1 MGRGGRFSARVGGGD
16 GVEGVGVLVGEVV
29 EQARRQLEHRDAVAA
44 REFGDQRGFGSLPGL
59 QDGGAA
65 VEQGAP
71 ELEAEGVP
79 GNGGALEEDFVGSE
93 VSVGLRGDRGDQV
106 AVGGQDALRP
116 ARRPGGEHQAC
127 GVVTGQ
133 RNVEVQLGQ
142 VRQFRRRGGHRGPGS
157 FESSGEG
164 GVGDE
169 EVYAGV
175 GGGGLQAFVGEVGVE
190 EGVGGAGL
198 GDGDDR
204 GGEVRAAFQ
213 QDAGQV
219 AAAQSLVAQ
228 VAGPAV
234 GGRVELPVGDLPVA
248 VDQRDPA
255 GETFHLLLEALHQ

>member
-29 EQARRQLEHRDAVAA
+29 EQACRQLEHRHLVSSCQLS
-44 REFGDQRGFGSLPGL
+44 DQRRLRSLPGL

-65 VEQGAP
+65 MEQGAP

-116 ARRPGGEHQAC
+116 ARRPGGEHEAC
-127 GVVTGQ
+127 HVIAGQGDPEVVGLVLAELVGV
-133 RNVEVQLGQ
+133 LGD
-142 VRQFRRRGGHRGPGS
+142 RGPGS

-169 EVYAGV
+169 EAYAGV

-204 GGEVRAAFQ
+204 GGEVHAAFQ
-213 QDAGQV
+213 QDAGHV
-219 AAAQSLVAQ
+219 AACQALVAQ

-234 GGRVELPVGDLPVA
+234 GGRVEFPVGDPSVA

-255 GETFHLLLEALHQ
+255 GETFHLLMEALHQ